1 MGLAREPACYHGH
14 SCFNVFTHAAA
25 DRFTAQMTINFCSQ
39 CGSEKI
45 ERRSPPGDDRV
56 REICGTCGHVHY
68 VNPKIVVG
76 SIPVWGEK
84 ILLCKRA
91 IEPRYGKW
99 TLPAGFMEVNE
110 TLAEGAMRET
120 LEEAGARITIEKLYA
135 SYSLPEISQ
144 VYVLFLAKLD
154 DLNYSAGI
162 ESLEVKLFSEPEI
175 PWQELAFATIG
186 EALRRYFADRGQGI
200 YAPHFADLRRP
211 HKK

>member
-1 MGLAREPACYHGH
+1 
-14 SCFNVFTHAAA
+14 
-25 DRFTAQMTINFCSQ
+25 MTIKFCSQ

-45 ERRSPPGDDRV
+45 ELRSPPGDDRT
-56 REICGTCGHVHY
+56 REVCGACGHIHY

-76 SIPVWGEK
+76 SIPVWGEQ

-99 TLPAGFMEVNE
+99 TLPAGFMEENE
-110 TLAEGAMRET
+110 TLAEGAKRET

-162 ESLEVKLFSEPEI
+162 ESLEVKLFSESEI

-186 EALRRYFADRGQGI
+186 EALRRYLADRTEGV
-200 YAPHFADLRRP
+200 YAPHFADLRRTP
-211 HKK
+211 KK

>member
-1 MGLAREPACYHGH
+1 MR
-14 SCFNVFTHAAA
+14 
-25 DRFTAQMTINFCSQ
+25 IKFCSQ

-45 ERRSPPGDDRV
+45 ELRSPPGDDRQ
-56 REICGTCGHVHY
+56 REICGACGNIHY

-76 SIPVWGEK
+76 SIPVWGEQ

-91 IEPRYGKW
+91 IQPRYGKW
-99 TLPAGFMEVNE
+99 TLPAGFMEENE
-110 TLAEGAMRET
+110 TLAEGARRET

-154 DLNYSAGI
+154 DLNYAPGI
-162 ESLEVKLFSEPEI
+162 ESLEVSLFLEHEI

-186 EALRRYFADRGQGI
+186 EALKRYFADRAHGV
-200 YAPHFADLRRP
+200 YTPHFADLRRTP
-211 HKK
+211 KR